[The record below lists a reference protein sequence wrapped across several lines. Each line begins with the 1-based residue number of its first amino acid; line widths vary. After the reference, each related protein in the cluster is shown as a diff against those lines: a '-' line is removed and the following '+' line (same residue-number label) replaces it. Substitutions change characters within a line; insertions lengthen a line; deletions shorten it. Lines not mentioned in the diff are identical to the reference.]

1 MLPGTQITVRAL
13 PDGIRYRGMITE
25 AKDGR
30 FEFELE
36 DEQAEPLVEG
46 TLLELRDLKT
56 MILATLAARR
66 SPRVS
71 VIAEHTVDLEQLA
84 RIRNGWSL
92 LQNS

>member
-1 MLPGTQITVRAL
+1 MVVGTQITVRAL
-13 PDGIRYRGMITE
+13 PDGIRYRGVMKDTR
-25 AKDGR
+25 DGR

-36 DEQAEPLVEG
+36 NEPAEPLVEG

-56 MILATLAARR
+56 MILATLAVRR
-66 SPRVS
+66 GPRVS